1 MTDTVENGFKNNT
14 VGDSFINN
22 TVGNEFKY
30 KDLKYSPNSIE
41 DNIELNI
48 LKENIKEFMRVNTI
62 PLGKLKEYIQYGL
75 PQTEEVK
82 EIVNRINQL
91 EIK

>member
-1 MTDTVENGFKNNT
+1 MTK
-14 VGDSFINN
+14 
-22 TVGNEFKY
+22 
-30 KDLKYSPNSIE
+30 E
-41 DNIELNI
+41 DNIQLNS
-48 LKENIKEFMRVNTI
+48 LKENIKEFMWVNTI
-62 PLGKLKEYIQYGL
+62 LINQLKEYVQYGL

>member
-1 MTDTVENGFKNNT
+1 MTEEDK
-14 VGDSFINN
+14 IQ
-22 TVGNEFKY
+22 
-30 KDLKYSPNSIE
+30 LNS
-41 DNIELNI
+41 LR
-48 LKENIKEFMRVNTI
+48 ENIKEFMWVNTI
-62 PLGKLKEYIQYGL
+62 LVHQLKEYVQYGL

>member
-1 MTDTVENGFKNNT
+1 MW
-14 VGDSFINN
+14 
-22 TVGNEFKY
+22 
-30 KDLKYSPNSIE
+30 
-41 DNIELNI
+41 
-48 LKENIKEFMRVNTI
+48 VNTI
-62 PLGKLKEYIQYGL
+62 FVHQLKEYVQYGL